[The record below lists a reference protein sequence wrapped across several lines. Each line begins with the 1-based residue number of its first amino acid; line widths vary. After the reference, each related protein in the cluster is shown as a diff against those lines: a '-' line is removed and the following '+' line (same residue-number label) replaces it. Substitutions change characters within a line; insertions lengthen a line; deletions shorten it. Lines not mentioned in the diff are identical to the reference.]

1 VLQRTAVSG
10 GVVLAVVNSI
20 GVAGGVVD
28 SIGGVVG
35 SLGTVGGIVDSLGTG
50 GGTVDSLGG
59 VVDSLG
65 VVGGVVDSL
74 GTVDGVV
81 DSLGDVVVVSVV
93 VAVSV
98 VMTVTAGAGCATPRA
113 VATGVGVAGPVLAGA
128 AVMVRVVVPW
138 VVVDG
143 PAGCSS
149 AVAVKMMTAV
159 MTARTAPQVRT
170 VRSRVSRGTGVGAAA
185 TDAPGTGWWCRLGMT
200 GSSGATP
207 SGNVGG
213 AVVTVVAVRDRSRSP
228 RYSVRTAATVS
239 GVGRSAGTGP
249 VIDRSRSGHGAG
261 RVSGICGSRSNR
273 AIALCI
279 GVPMNSG
286 VPVTHSSSTNP
297 SE

>member
-1 VLQRTAVSG
+1 
-10 GVVLAVVNSI
+10 VVLAVVNSI

-28 SIGGVVG
+28 SIGGVVD
-35 SLGTVGGIVDSLGTG
+35 SLGTVGGIVDSI
-50 GGTVDSLGG
+50 GTVDSLGG

-65 VVGGVVDSL
+65 GVVDSLGMVGGVVDAL

-98 VMTVTAGAGCATPRA
+98 VMTVTAGAGCTTPRS

-128 AVMVRVVVPW
+128 VVVRVVVPW
-138 VVVDG
+138 VVVDV
-143 PAGCSS
+143 PVGCSS
-149 AVAVKMMTAV
+149 ADAVKMMTAV

-261 RVSGICGSRSNR
+261 RVSGICGSRSSR